1 MLHIKR
7 QRKEEKKKKRL
18 IFGVVTCSLFLRCGW
33 FFYGMTST
41 EKRNVEIWKKE
52 SEREEEQRTRGE
64 GQRPKAQTRE
74 EDKSSTGREERMSLK
89 GQKETDTST
98 NEKKGSVRRQR
109 MKDWRGLKDKRQW
122 RYERSQSQGSKTED
136 HPQTLVDILRSP
148 CVQAAASEAFPA
160 TERLELLTQRQ
171 TSPSCHNVCDF
182 RDESSQNLHQG
193 LWRFNW
199 DRFRVCGYFQRLKI
213 NLHLKLKTRF
223 ATVA

>member
-1 MLHIKR
+1 MFPIFKMWLIFLWNDLNR
-7 QRKEEKKKKRL
+7 KKK
-18 IFGVVTCSLFLRCGW
+18 CG
-33 FFYGMTST
+33 
-41 EKRNVEIWKKE
+41 NLKKK
-52 SEREEEQRTRGE
+52 SQRGKKKQRTQGE